1 VKLISEDSDMP
12 SRTVLANKEGK
23 ENLLPK
29 VAILDDY
36 ASLALDLADWS
47 PVRIKADVTVFD
59 RHLSEDEAAEAL
71 QSFDV
76 ICTLRERMAFPR
88 TLIERLPNLKLIT
101 IVGMNLPNLDMTA
114 ASEHGIL
121 VAHPDFANPRFAAA
135 GSGVSELAWG
145 LLMATVRNLAEEHRR
160 VREGGWQ
167 ATAGVTLSGKTLGLL
182 GLGRLGK
189 RMNEYA
195 KVFGM
200 ETIAWSQNLTDEAA
214 AAVGVRRVPKETL
227 FREADVISIGLVLS
241 ERTRG
246 LVAGP
251 ELALMKPSAYL
262 INISRGPIVDE
273 EALIAVLRAGAIAG
287 AGLDV
292 YDVEPLPKDHPLRSL
307 PNVTLSPHLGYGT
320 RELLGAIYS
329 DVVESLAAWLDGK
342 PIRIANLDAVQPR
355 RDSRDQTFVTDPSRH
370 EIQ

>member
-1 VKLISEDSDMP
+1 M
-12 SRTVLANKEGK
+12 T
-23 ENLLPK
+23 K

-36 ASLALDLADWS
+36 AGVALDLADWS
-47 PVRIKADVTVFD
+47 PVRSRAQVAVFD
-59 RHLSEDEAAEAL
+59 HHLSENEAVEAL
-71 QSFDV
+71 QPFDV
-76 ICTLRERMAFPR
+76 ICTLRERMAFPG

-101 IVGMNLPNLDMTA
+101 IVGMSLANLDMA
-114 ASEHGIL
+114 AATEQGIL
-121 VAHPDFANPRFAAA
+121 VAHPNFANPAFAAA
-135 GSGVSELAWG
+135 GTGVPELGWG
-145 LLMATVRNLAEEHRR
+145 LMMATVRNLAEEHRR
-160 VREGGWQ
+160 MREGGWQ
-167 ATAGVTLSGKTLGLL
+167 ATVGMTLHGKTLGLL

-200 ETIAWSQNLTDEAA
+200 EVIAWSQNLTGEAA
-214 AAVGVRRVPKETL
+214 AAVGVRRVEKETL

-246 LVAGP
+246 IVAGP

-273 EALIAVLRAGAIAG
+273 AALIAALRAGGIAG

-292 YDVEPLPKDHPLRSL
+292 YDVEPLPLDHPLRSL
-307 PNVTLSPHLGYGT
+307 PNVMLSPHLGYVT

-329 DVVESLAAWLDGK
+329 DTVESIAAWLGGE
-342 PIRIANLDAVQPR
+342 PIRIANRAALAERSAGTQDGKANH
-355 RDSRDQTFVTDPSRH
+355 D
-370 EIQ
+370 